1 MHKLIGVIGASGTGK
16 TTLCEQSGFTFIR
29 TDVSGVYKDFG
40 LNPRDYMSLSSRIKV
55 QERILERHQDIWQEQ
70 FEKYKGKEVIFVTD
84 RTPICFMTYL
94 LAEVSG
100 YGKLK
105 DEDELAVQQYL
116 SRCQDTLTWHFDGI
130 FHLIGEGP
138 FKVNENDGKIRA
150 SHGLAYHA
158 HYQNLSVG
166 LMLDNM
172 LNGNFMLCE
181 PQKPAERVIA
191 LRSFVGRL

>member
-29 TDVSGVYKDFG
+29 TDVSGVYKSLG
-40 LNPRDYMSLSSRIKV
+40 MSPKEKMSLRTRIAV
-55 QERILERHQDIWQEQ
+55 QEKILERHQDIWQEQ

-84 RTPICFMTYL
+84 RTPICFMSYL
-94 LAEVSG
+94 LAEISG

-105 DEDELAVQQYL
+105 DEDELAVRQYL

-130 FHLIGEGP
+130 FHLVNDGP
-138 FKVNENDGKIRA
+138 FKVDESDGKVRA
-150 SHGLAYHA
+150 THGLAYHS
-158 HYQNLSVG
+158 HYQALSLG
-166 LMLDNM
+166 LTLDNM

-181 PQKPAERVIA
+181 PMKPAERVIA